1 MSKSE
6 SEDPNPSLSFPI
18 AVTLQSQITK
28 CLSNVFICMCPPC
41 PDCDIIEVSPPSI
54 LGSSVSILARRV
66 RKLMLAHPARLTAK
80 SVLFDEEYTGL
91 YSFSVAHT

>member
-1 MSKSE
+1 MS
-6 SEDPNPSLSFPI
+6 LFACACLVQI
-18 AVTLQSQITK
+18 VTS
-28 CLSNVFICMCPPC
+28 
-41 PDCDIIEVSPPSI
+41 IEVSPPSI